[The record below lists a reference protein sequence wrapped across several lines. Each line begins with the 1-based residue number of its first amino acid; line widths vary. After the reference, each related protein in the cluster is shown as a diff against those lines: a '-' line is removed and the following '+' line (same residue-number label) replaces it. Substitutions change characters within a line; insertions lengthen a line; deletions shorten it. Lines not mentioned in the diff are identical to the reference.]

1 MNEKNLCRWC
11 KYAIPQAN
19 SGLGLVDCPV
29 TGYGNT
35 CQTVCNH
42 FRPNPRLSKLADAA
56 EEAIREFEYAK
67 DTATAAE
74 QKKAAVRSCA
84 MQEALAIMLD
94 VSYDDVAEWL
104 RDKEEQDG

>member
-29 TGYGNT
+29 
-35 CQTVCNH
+35 TVCNH

>member
-1 MNEKNLCRWC
+1 MNTKNLCAWC
-11 KYAIPQAN
+11 QYAIPQAN
-19 SGLGLVDCPV
+19 SGLGLVDCPMM
-29 TGYGNT
+29 GYGNA
-35 CQTVCNH
+35 CQTVCNC

-67 DTATAAE
+67 DTATAE

-84 MQEALAIMLD
+84 MQEALAIILD

-104 RDKEEQDG
+104 HDKEEQDG

>member
-1 MNEKNLCRWC
+1 MNKKNLCPWC
-11 KYAIPQAN
+11 KNAIPQAN

-29 TGYGNT
+29 MGYGNA
-35 CQTVCNH
+35 CQTVCDH

-56 EEAIREFEYAK
+56 LEAVKDFERMK
-67 DTATAAE
+67 DTATAVE
-74 QKKAAVRSCA
+74 QKKAAVMSCA

-104 RDKEEQDG
+104 HDKEEQDG

>member
-1 MNEKNLCRWC
+1 MNTKNLCAWC
-11 KYAIPQAN
+11 QYAIPQAN
-19 SGLGLVDCPV
+19 SGLGLVDCPMM
-29 TGYGNT
+29 GYGNA
-35 CQTVCNH
+35 CQTVCNC

-84 MQEALAIMLD
+84 MQEALAIILD

-104 RDKEEQDG
+104 PEQPRE